1 MFIPLRLEWGDVQG
15 DFWLYG
21 MESLWLCGGRVQQS
35 SFEHNT
41 EPVFRPPGECGA
53 CGVNPDKQRSQ
64 LLFSKFFNGDTTANH
79 KGLCRRQDR
88 RLPQACVPC
97 MQDDIFSDVRVHAS
111 FGARDA
117 VCSGVVAQGG
127 SRQHRGVCSAD
138 TDGRTGHLRVIPDND
153 ACAGD
158 REDSTVP
165 RRCRR
170 TSTLQ
175 SARRVS
181 PAEAG
186 FSAVFGHGGAGG
198 DLGACDRRPACH
210 NELAFALLS
219 SEVCR
224 QGCASACPRRCA
236 VGVASDAHCV
246 EVQRVVPAVFRHGG
260 FKRGGVIPVVSVCRA
275 GQGREERS
283 DGGHF
288 QKNKEDCMTQVTERT
303 LCCGCSACQSVCP
316 QNAISMEADALGF
329 LYPEIAQDKC
339 VDCGLCARTCDFTL
353 RAKNPLVQNND
364 ARTYAVRHKDM
375 DEVSTSQSGGATV
388 ALVDWIL
395 ERNGVVYGCG
405 YGEHFHVM
413 HKRAATKE
421 DANEFKGSKYVQ
433 SDMGRCFAMAAEDLK
448 RGLWVLF
455 TGTGC
460 QVAGFLSFVRIKKID
475 ESRLLTCDLIC
486 HGVPSPRLWED
497 YLNYVENKRLERPV
511 VKVDFRD
518 KTHYGWKSH
527 KESFYTTYTTY
538 TTYTYI
544 FYDHV
549 AFRHSCG
556 VCPYAST
563 RRLSDFTVCDFW
575 GYEKVVPEM
584 GADNKGLSLMFVST
598 EKAESIFSDI
608 SGSLNHKRVDVNDCL
623 QHNMQRPSVISMDRE
638 RFERDYET
646 KGFEYVM
653 RKYGREGLPAHCARI
668 AKMCAR
674 KLLGDRCVNA
684 VKRLIGRG
692 R

>member
-64 LLFSKFFNGDTTANH
+64 LLFSEFFNGDTAANH
-79 KGLCRRQDR
+79 KGLCRRQNR

-117 VCSGVVAQGG
+117 VCSGVVAQGR

-138 TDGRTGHLRVIPDND
+138 TDGRTGHLRVISDND

-158 REDSTVP
+158 RKDSTVP

-219 SEVCR
+219 SEVRR
-224 QGCASACPRRCA
+224 QSGASACPRRCA
-236 VGVASDAHCV
+236 VGVASNAHCV
-246 EVQRVVPAVFRHGG
+246 EVQRVVPAVFRHGD

-316 QNAISMEADALGF
+316 QNAISMKPDALGF

-339 VDCGLCARTCDFTL
+339 VDCGLCARTCPVNRRDMN
-353 RAKNPLVQNND
+353 KNQG
-364 ARTYAVRHKDM
+364 RTAYALINAS
-375 DEVSTSQSGGATV
+375 DEIRMESSSGGAFTLL
-388 ALVDWIL
+388 AEKTIDDG
-395 ERNGVVYGCG
+395 GVVFGAR
-405 YGEHFHVM
+405 F
-413 HKRAATKE
+413 
-421 DANEFKGSKYVQ
+421 DPEFNVVHGWTETRDGLAEFRGSKYVQ
-433 SDMGRCFAMAAEDLK
+433 SDMGGCLSECRAFLEAGRSLLFSGTPCQCAAL
-448 RGLWVLF
+448 RS
-455 TGTGC
+455 
-460 QVAGFLSFVRIKKID
+460 FLGKD
-475 ESRLLTCDLIC
+475 YGNLTVVDFIC
-486 HGVPSPRLWED
+486 HGVPSPALWQRYKIYREK
-497 YLNYVENKRLERPV
+497 NSASRV
-511 VKVDFRD
+511 VKTAFRR
-518 KTHYGWKSH
+518 KNCGWKQYSLQFTFANCSEYCAPLDKDEYLQVFLH
-527 KESFYTTYTTY
+527 DAALRESCY
-538 TTYTYI
+538 
-544 FYDHV
+544 
-549 AFRHSCG
+549 ACPAKGRARHSDLTL
-556 VCPYAST
+556 A
-563 RRLSDFTVCDFW
+563 DFW
-575 GYEKVVPEM
+575 GVDRVLPDFFDDRGTSLVCVNSDRGGRLLDSVRM
-584 GADNKGLSLMFVST
+584 GCRIVETDLDVAVGLNASFAKSAARPKKRDSLEGDLHAMDF
-598 EKAESIFSDI
+598 
-608 SGSLNHKRVDVNDCL
+608 GSL
-623 QHNMQRPSVISMDRE
+623 
-638 RFERDYET
+638 Y
-646 KGFEYVM
+646 
-653 RKYGREGLPAHCARI
+653 RKYGRDGFFRRARRLVGRCAR
-668 AKMCAR
+668 R
-674 KLLGDRCVNA
+674 L
-684 VKRLIGRG
+684 KRLAGGGGR
-692 R
+692 

>member
-1 MFIPLRLEWGDVQG
+1 M
-15 DFWLYG
+15 
-21 MESLWLCGGRVQQS
+21 
-35 SFEHNT
+35 
-41 EPVFRPPGECGA
+41 
-53 CGVNPDKQRSQ
+53 K
-64 LLFSKFFNGDTTANH
+64 
-79 KGLCRRQDR
+79 
-88 RLPQACVPC
+88 
-97 MQDDIFSDVRVHAS
+97 
-111 FGARDA
+111 
-117 VCSGVVAQGG
+117 
-127 SRQHRGVCSAD
+127 
-138 TDGRTGHLRVIPDND
+138 
-153 ACAGD
+153 
-158 REDSTVP
+158 
-165 RRCRR
+165 
-170 TSTLQ
+170 
-175 SARRVS
+175 
-181 PAEAG
+181 
-186 FSAVFGHGGAGG
+186 
-198 DLGACDRRPACH
+198 
-210 NELAFALLS
+210 
-219 SEVCR
+219 
-224 QGCASACPRRCA
+224 
-236 VGVASDAHCV
+236 
-246 EVQRVVPAVFRHGG
+246 
-260 FKRGGVIPVVSVCRA
+260 
-275 GQGREERS
+275 
-283 DGGHF
+283 
-288 QKNKEDCMTQVTERT
+288 QVTERT

-316 QNAISMEADALGF
+316 QNAISMKPDALGF

-339 VDCGLCARTCDFTL
+339 VDCGLCARTCDFAL
-353 RAKNPLVQNND
+353 RARNPLVQNND
-364 ARTYAVRHKDM
+364 AKIYAVRHKDM
-375 DEVSTSQSGGATV
+375 DEVSTSQSGAATV

-395 ERNGVVYGCG
+395 DRNGVVYGCG

-460 QVAGFLSFVRIKKID
+460 SVAGFLSFVRIKKID

-497 YLNYVENKRLERPV
+497 YLSYLENQRLKKPV
-511 VKVDFRD
+511 IKVDFRD

-674 KLLGDRCVNA
+674 KLLGDKCVNA
-684 VKRLIGRG
+684 VKKLMGRG